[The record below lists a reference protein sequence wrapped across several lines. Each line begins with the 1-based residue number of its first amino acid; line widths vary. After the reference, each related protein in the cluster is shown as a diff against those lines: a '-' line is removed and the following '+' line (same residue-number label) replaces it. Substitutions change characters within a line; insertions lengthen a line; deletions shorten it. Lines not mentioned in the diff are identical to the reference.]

1 MYNNHCVCVC
11 NFIMHYVFF
20 NIFIVILGLM
30 LTIVGFKILSVV
42 EVVYLGWIG
51 DHIKKEK
58 VKKKKTH

>member
-1 MYNNHCVCVC
+1 
-11 NFIMHYVFF
+11 MHYVFF